1 MRNVAVLLSMALVAS
16 VAHAEGVEP
25 KNPKTSTASR
35 VYAATTL
42 LNAADGGLIS
52 VGFSTLARMAPGA
65 RKFETLHSIKGDSLS
80 RVATSEQGEVLA
92 MWESDPSIHYFTRD
106 GRHVVLPPPSSPR
119 EGIDRFGVE
128 FLGFLPNGREALV
141 HMAGY
146 ELGKSTRYDVTFR
159 LTLDGGKPPEP
170 VVQMESARQ
179 LDMNAQRA
187 VYVLPKKAGQRC
199 DNGSCDPIGE
209 IAAFVFDESGNAQRK
224 TILNGAELSVT
235 NVHMVWGQK
244 DAPLILRVE
253 LQRDQSALA
262 RWRPG
267 DAKAELRPLTRSS
280 HDEPR
285 FYALASGDVLEAS
298 VDYDEG
304 LTLTRHGI
312 DGSRHVTAVPV
323 LADPDNYDHHVHGIG
338 VRKDG
343 RLWMQWGDH
352 LLFFGRNADAAP
364 RIHDIEPLLTRRAEW
379 AGVDVY
385 VPSQDVLWVGIDS
398 TRSRDFVRL
407 DLADVDKRAKPLA
420 QQKVARE

>member
-1 MRNVAVLLSMALVAS
+1 MALLAS

-25 KNPKTSTASR
+25 KTPKASTTSR

-42 LNAADGGLIS
+42 LNAADGRLIS

-65 RKFETLHSIKGDSLS
+65 RKFETLHSIKGDSLY

-92 MWESDPSIHYFTRD
+92 TWEKDPSIHYFTRD
-106 GRHVVLPPPSSPR
+106 GRHRVLPRPGSPR
-119 EGIDRFGVE
+119 PGIHRLEVD

-141 HMAGY
+141 HMGGG
-146 ELGKSTRYDVTFR
+146 ESGNSTQYDVTFR
-159 LTLDGGKPPEP
+159 ITLDGSKPPEP
-170 VVQMESARQ
+170 VVQMVSARRI
-179 LDMNAQRA
+179 DMNGQRA
-187 VYVLPKKAGQRC
+187 VYVLPKKAGQVC
-199 DNGSCDPIGE
+199 DSRGCGPVE
-209 IAAFVFDESGNAQRK
+209 EVVAFVFDENGNAQRK
-224 TILNGAELSVT
+224 TILSGAELSMT
-235 NVHMVWGQK
+235 NAHMVWGQK

-253 LQRDQSALA
+253 LQRNERVLA

-267 DAKAELRPLTRSS
+267 DAKAEVRPITRSS
-280 HDEPR
+280 HGEPR
-285 FYALASGDVLEAS
+285 FYALASGDVIETN

-304 LTLTRHGI
+304 LTITRHGV

-352 LLFFGRNADAAP
+352 LLFFGRNAGAAP
-364 RIHDIEPLLTRRAEW
+364 RIHNIEPLLTRRAEW

-385 VPSQDVLWVGIDS
+385 VPSQEVLWVGIDS
-398 TRSRDFVRL
+398 DRSRDFVRL
-407 DLADVDKRAKPLA
+407 DLADADKRAKPFA
-420 QQKVARE
+420 RQKAASE

>member
-1 MRNVAVLLSMALVAS
+1 VRNVAVLLSMTLVAS

-25 KNPKTSTASR
+25 KNPKASTASR

-65 RKFETLHSIKGDSLS
+65 RKFETLHSSKGDSLS
-80 RVATSEQGEVLA
+80 LVATSERGEVLA
-92 MWESDPSIHYFTRD
+92 TWEKDPSIHSFTRD

-119 EGIDRFGVE
+119 EGINRLGVE

-141 HMAGY
+141 HMGGN

-159 LTLDGGKPPEP
+159 LTLDGSKPPEP
-170 VVQMESARQ
+170 VVQMVSARR

-187 VYVLPKKAGQRC
+187 VYVLPKKARQGC
-199 DNGSCDPIGE
+199 DSHSCGPVEGVV
-209 IAAFVFDESGNAQRK
+209 AFVFDENGNAQRK
-224 TILNGAELSVT
+224 TILDGAELSVT

-253 LQRDQSALA
+253 LQRNERVLA

-267 DAKAELRPLTRSS
+267 DAKAEVRPITRSS
-280 HDEPR
+280 HGEPR
-285 FYALASGDVLEAS
+285 FYALASGDVVETN

-304 LTLTRHGI
+304 LTITRHGV

-364 RIHDIEPLLTRRAEW
+364 RIHNIEPLLTRRAEW

-407 DLADVDKRAKPLA
+407 DLADVDKRARPFA

>member
-1 MRNVAVLLSMALVAS
+1 MAVVAS
-16 VAHAEGVEP
+16 VAHAEGTEP
-25 KNPKTSTASR
+25 KNPKASTASR

-65 RKFETLHSIKGDSLS
+65 RKFETLHSIKGDSLY

-92 MWESDPSIHYFTRD
+92 TWEKDPSIHYFTRD
-106 GRHVVLPPPSSPR
+106 GRHVVLPQPSSPR
-119 EGIDRFGVE
+119 EGINRFGVE
-128 FLGFLPNGREALV
+128 FLGFLPSGREALV
-141 HMAGY
+141 HMDGN
-146 ELGKSTRYDVTFR
+146 EFGKSTQYDVTFR
-159 LTLDGGKPPEP
+159 ITLDGSKPPEP
-170 VVQMESARQ
+170 VVQMVSARQ
-179 LDMNAQRA
+179 IDMNAQRA
-187 VYVLPKKAGQRC
+187 VYVLPKKAGQGC
-199 DNGSCDPIGE
+199 DSRSCDPVGE
-209 IAAFVFDESGNAQRK
+209 VVAFVFDENGNAQRK
-224 TILNGAELSVT
+224 TLLNGAELSVT
-235 NVHMVWGQK
+235 NAHMVRGQK

-253 LQRDQSALA
+253 LQRNERVLA

-267 DAKAELRPLTRSS
+267 DAKAEVRPITRSS
-280 HDEPR
+280 HGEPR
-285 FYALASGDVLEAS
+285 FYALASGDVVETN

-304 LTLTRHGI
+304 LTITRHGV

-352 LLFFGRNADAAP
+352 LLFFGRNADAAL
-364 RIHDIEPLLTRRAEW
+364 RTHNIESLLTRRAEW

-407 DLADVDKRAKPLA
+407 DLADVDKRAKPFA

>member
-1 MRNVAVLLSMALVAS
+1 MRNVAVLLSMTLVAS

-25 KNPKTSTASR
+25 KNPKASTASR

-65 RKFETLHSIKGDSLS
+65 RKFETLHSIKGDSLY

-92 MWESDPSIHYFTRD
+92 TWEKDPSIHYFTRD
-106 GRHVVLPPPSSPR
+106 GRHVVLPRPSSPR
-119 EGIDRFGVE
+119 EGIHRLGVE

-141 HMAGY
+141 HMGGN
-146 ELGKSTRYDVTFR
+146 EPGKSTRYDVTFR
-159 LTLDGGKPPEP
+159 ITLDGSKPPEP
-170 VVQMESARQ
+170 VVQMVSARQ
-179 LDMNAQRA
+179 IDMNAQRA
-187 VYVLPKKAGQRC
+187 VYVLPKKAGQGC
-199 DNGSCDPIGE
+199 DSRSCDPVAE
-209 IAAFVFDESGNAQRK
+209 VVAFVFDESGNAQRE
-224 TILNGAELSVT
+224 TLLNGAELSVT
-235 NVHMVWGQK
+235 NVHMVRGQK

-253 LQRDQSALA
+253 LQRSERVLA

-267 DAKAELRPLTRSS
+267 AAKAEIRLITRSS
-280 HDEPR
+280 HGEPR
-285 FYALASGDVLEAS
+285 FYAMASGEVIETT
-298 VDYDEG
+298 VDDDEG

-352 LLFFGRNADAAP
+352 LLFFGHDADTAP
-364 RIHDIEPLLTRRAEW
+364 RTYAIEPLLMRREEW

-407 DLADVDKRAKPLA
+407 DLAAVDKRAKPFV
-420 QQKVARE
+420 QH